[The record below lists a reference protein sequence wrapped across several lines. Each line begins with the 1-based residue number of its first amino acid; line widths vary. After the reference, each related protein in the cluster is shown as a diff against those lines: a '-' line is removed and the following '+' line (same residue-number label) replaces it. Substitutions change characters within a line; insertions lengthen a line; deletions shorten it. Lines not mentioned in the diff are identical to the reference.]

1 MNKFKLGIS
10 LSLISLSLVFGM
22 FLYYSNSTN
31 SKVTDQNTKQSVFA
45 IESPNRSENSQHDSD
60 MDNDP
65 GKLKSVVS
73 EGLGADIFS
82 TIDDL
87 KLSWEDEYGCLTFQ
101 KPDDVQ
107 CEYPELN
114 ASSYEDALW
123 MSENGYPSASKLRAM
138 EALDD
143 KDLLDLSRKNPQSSL
158 PLTIL
163 ANRYA
168 ANGDLLASKTLFRR
182 SLGRNMKPFGLLRSG
197 MSLVQHADPNGPG
210 WSYRT
215 AAIEFKKAALLGDYA
230 GEQLYYEL
238 INSYWNGNP
247 GLAVTTGIIETAMWE
262 LSNYFDLPQHQ
273 WPVEP
278 RPTGG

>member
-1 MNKFKLGIS
+1 
-10 LSLISLSLVFGM
+10 LIQQTR
-22 FLYYSNSTN
+22 YE
-31 SKVTDQNTKQSVFA
+31 K
-45 IESPNRSENSQHDSD
+45 SQRDTG
-60 MDNDP
+60 MDNNSA
-65 GKLKSVVS
+65 KLKSVS
-73 EGLGADIFS
+73 PENLDANNSSKMNDF
-82 TIDDL
+82 
-87 KLSWEDEYGCLTFQ
+87 KLSWKEEFGCLTFQ
-101 KPDDVQ
+101 KPGDAQ

-123 MSENGYPSASKLRAM
+123 MSENGYPSASKLRDM

-143 KDLLDLSRKNPQSSL
+143 KDLLDFSRKNPQSSL

-168 ANGDLLASKTLFRR
+168 ESGDLLVSKTLFRR

-197 MSLVQHADPNGPG
+197 ISLVQYPDPNAPG

-230 GEQLYYEL
+230 GEQLYHEL

-278 RPTGG
+278 RPTDG